1 MSSIKAFESLSGR
14 ISGGCTLSGSLS
26 CSGGLS
32 GKVSLP
38 TNFERYNGDY
48 EVTPDAFNAQTLPTA
63 NKLLTQ
69 DVVVKKFH
77 IMRPAISSR
86 VLRSTLQKRR
96 TNMPNSNVNKVIYGG
111 RTLIDLTGDTV
122 SPDKL
127 LTGVTAHDKSG
138 AAIEGTCTRD
148 VDSTDAT
155 VSEAEIL
162 LGKTAYAR
170 GAKLTGT
177 MPNKGAIAEKITTK
191 AQAVTVPQGYH
202 DGSGKVSIDSV
213 EQSKLVGNN
222 IRQGVTILG
231 VDGTLEPSSEVKS
244 QAKTVT
250 PKTTQQVVLPD
261 ENIDYLSQ
269 VTVAAIPYVESDNSA
284 GGITVTIAG

>member
-1 MSSIKAFESLSGR
+1 
-14 ISGGCTLSGSLS
+14 
-26 CSGGLS
+26 
-32 GKVSLP
+32 
-38 TNFERYNGDY
+38 
-48 EVTPDAFNAQTLPTA
+48 
-63 NKLLTQ
+63 
-69 DVVVKKFH
+69 
-77 IMRPAISSR
+77 
-86 VLRSTLQKRR
+86 
-96 TNMPNSNVNKVIYGG
+96 MPNSNVNKVIYGG